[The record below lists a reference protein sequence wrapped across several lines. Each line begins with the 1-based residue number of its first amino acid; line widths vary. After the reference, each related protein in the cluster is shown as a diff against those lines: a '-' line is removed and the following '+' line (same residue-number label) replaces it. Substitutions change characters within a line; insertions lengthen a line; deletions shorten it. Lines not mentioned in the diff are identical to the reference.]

1 MINYK
6 NKYNQLFVFNYLHDV
21 NLTATNYFLYNSP
34 SGKKNSIFFSIRLLK
49 NKTRHNCFTE

>member
-34 SGKKNSIFFSIRLLK
+34 SGKKNSILFFDQII
-49 NKTRHNCFTE
+49 